1 MYLGFITKI
10 GPLEIGIILLVVLLI
25 FGPAKLPQIGSAIG
39 KGIRE
44 LRNASKDI
52 KEQMDVSLDEESS
65 EGTKS

>member
-10 GPLEIGIILLVVLLI
+10 GPLEIGVILLVVLLI